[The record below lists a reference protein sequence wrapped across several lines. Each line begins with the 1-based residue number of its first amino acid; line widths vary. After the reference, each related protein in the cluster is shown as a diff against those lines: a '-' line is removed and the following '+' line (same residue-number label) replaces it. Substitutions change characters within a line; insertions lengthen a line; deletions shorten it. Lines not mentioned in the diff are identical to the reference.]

1 MCVLQSWTP
10 YSTIVHGHSTKRAIS
25 GNSPK
30 TVKWHACS
38 AHQKLTRISARLFAS
53 SYIFTF
59 KLVSSSYK
67 SVIKGKLN
75 KIIQH
80 QTIMQDTVSGD
91 RAARLFEL
99 LQRQDVPRQIHNI
112 IGKMAL
118 LFEAALYDERLEFIA
133 EKTSWVTIEIGS
145 RGVFEGVDGAR
156 RCLVDIERTF
166 EKSHTAGMR
175 KAFPGV

>member
-1 MCVLQSWTP
+1 
-10 YSTIVHGHSTKRAIS
+10 
-25 GNSPK
+25 
-30 TVKWHACS
+30 
-38 AHQKLTRISARLFAS
+38 
-53 SYIFTF
+53 
-59 KLVSSSYK
+59 
-67 SVIKGKLN
+67 
-75 KIIQH
+75 
-80 QTIMQDTVSGD
+80 MQDTVSGD

-175 KAFPGV
+175 KAFPDVKFGTFLEICSSSRHTAKIGWEIAPSTSAGNNEGNSEPWWLPRQGDDQDV